1 LAFSPDGTLLAVG
14 TNIGQVKLFNKADG
28 KVSQVFDDRSARL
41 ADKETPE
48 SWQSLARAMGSVRSL
63 AFSPDGNLLAVCGE
77 SFTEFADLFDG
88 IERLG
93 LPVSGPGRLKVWD
106 IHRATLKHDLPGHSQ
121 AYAVGFSSNGG
132 FLASAGRWDDSGHG
146 NGIVVWNPQSGGK
159 IPTIDVEANGGT
171 HSVAFSP
178 TKKLL
183 VAGSRAFDKEN
194 DTSKTLITVAYPLS
208 GLTEWQ
214 QSVAGWAKPLFSADG
229 KTVVVLS
236 NGQSIRLFDAET
248 GTPKQQLNA
257 SSAIPWN
264 DIAIAAQTGTLVIG
278 GSDADGKGFVEV
290 RNLPAN

>member
-1 LAFSPDGTLLAVG
+1 MRT
-14 TNIGQVKLFNKADG
+14 
-28 KVSQVFDDRSARL
+28 
-41 ADKETPE
+41 
-48 SWQSLARAMGSVRSL
+48 
-63 AFSPDGNLLAVCGE
+63 
-77 SFTEFADLFDG
+77 
-88 IERLG
+88 IE
-93 LPVSGPGRLKVWD
+93 
-106 IHRATLKHDLPGHSQ
+106 
-121 AYAVGFSSNGG
+121 
-132 FLASAGRWDDSGHG
+132 
-146 NGIVVWNPQSGGK
+146 
-159 IPTIDVEANGGT
+159 IDANGGT

-178 TKKLL
+178 TKKLI
-183 VAGSRAFDKEN
+183 VASSRAFDKEN

-257 SSAIPWN
+257 SSAIRWN